1 MLCSTIFANTSFDVV
16 FVEIFL
22 LVQCDQI
29 LEKRVAQIFPKL
41 PKQYPRYFY
50 LKSDVFQNCL
60 KFLATYLCK
69 KFVTKSFKNRPI
81 WSHWLFLTPLIFFL
95 IKLIIIVTFRGP
107 SSFFHRPQN
116 FEIILFCFILRKLQK
131 TFSAERAGRTDEKM
145 DSSIGHFQPL
155 FLEFPLKNQN
165 KSNFNGNS
173 LSNST
178 KFSYYRRN

>member
-1 MLCSTIFANTSFDVV
+1 MKSNNFQLMETKCECGSKGIGVKEYCYTYWQKLGHFTGKVEQVLLHNAPKFKMLCTTIFANTSFDVV

-22 LVQCDQI
+22 LVQCGQI

-81 WSHWLFLTPLIFFL
+81 WSHWLFLTPLIFF
-95 IKLIIIVTFRGP
+95 
-107 SSFFHRPQN
+107 
-116 FEIILFCFILRKLQK
+116 
-131 TFSAERAGRTDEKM
+131 
-145 DSSIGHFQPL
+145 
-155 FLEFPLKNQN
+155 
-165 KSNFNGNS
+165 
-173 LSNST
+173 
-178 KFSYYRRN
+178 